1 MEKVKTKLSEQVV
14 EKSSFEIFN
23 TLLFYFLTFSV
34 LGWLIETVY
43 GYLVLGYFPDRGF
56 FSGPVCPIY
65 GTGAIAFIWLLKS
78 NKNPAKLIIVSIL
91 FFTLLEYFIGFCLD
105 ATYNAYLWDYSEEV
119 LNINGRVCL
128 SFSLAWGV
136 MAIIFK
142 YLIYPVIEKIANRI
156 INKKWF
162 IITLYVSLSAF
173 IFDVIYTFITYKP

>member
-1 MEKVKTKLSEQVV
+1 MYYIICYFFLLAVIFSFIGWCMEV
-14 EKSSFEIFN
+14 
-23 TLLFYFLTFSV
+23 TLIGIRERRF
-34 LGWLIETVY
+34 IN
-43 GYLVLGYFPDRGF
+43 RGF
-56 FSGPVCPIY
+56 LVGPVCPIY
-65 GTGAIAFIWLLKS
+65 GTGAIAFIWLLKN

-105 ATYNAYLWDYSEEV
+105 ATYNAYLWDYSGEV

-142 YLIYPVIEKIANRI
+142 YLIYPVTEKIANKI

-162 IITLYVSLSAF
+162 IVTLYIGLSAF